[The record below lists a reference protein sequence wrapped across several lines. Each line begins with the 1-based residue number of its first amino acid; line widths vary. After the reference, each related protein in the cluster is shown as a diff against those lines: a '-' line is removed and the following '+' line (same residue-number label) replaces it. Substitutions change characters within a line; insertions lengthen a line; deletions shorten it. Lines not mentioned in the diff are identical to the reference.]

1 MPPNVTLSGGC
12 MCGAIT
18 YAGTSLPT
26 SLTNCYCTT
35 CRILSGSS
43 FITFASFPSAS
54 ITFTPS
60 PPDSSDPSNPS
71 HPAHPSPPS
80 PLSPFK
86 VTSYSPI
93 AERAHCAACGTP
105 LYMQYKH
112 ERTEIS
118 VPASTIHL
126 ANVKGELPGVGAH
139 IFVGEKAPWYE
150 IPEDGLPRYEK
161 FSEGF
166 MKLIEEA
173 KSVSRNEISDGPGA
187 ETYRIGNEV

>member
-60 PPDSSDPSNPS
+60 PPDSSDPSNPF

-80 PLSPFK
+80 PLSPF
-86 VTSYSPI
+86 
-93 AERAHCAACGTP
+93 
-105 LYMQYKH
+105 KH

-187 ETYRIGNEV
+187 ETYRIGNEA